1 MAEKLYIGGAEN
13 PTIRRV
19 REAVEPVIEAEGLVF
34 VGTEMSREGARSIL
48 WVYIDKDDGVTID
61 DCARVSPEVSAALDV
76 DDPITERYEMRVSSP
91 GLDRPL
97 MCNLDFEAAQGQEV
111 AIQLATPMAGRRKFT
126 GVVESV
132 EGTEVAV
139 TCADGAHRIPL
150 GFIQK
155 ARIRP
160 QFQIGQKK

>member
-1 MAEKLYIGGAEN
+1 MTEKTYIGGAEN

-19 REAVEPVIEAEGLVF
+19 REAVEPVIEAEGLIF
-34 VGTEMSREGARSIL
+34 VGTELGREGSRAIL
-48 WVYIDKDDGVTID
+48 WVYIDKNDGVTID

-97 MCNLDFEAAQGQEV
+97 MSNLDFEAAHGEEV
-111 AIQLATPMAGRRKFT
+111 AIHLATPMGGRRKFT
-126 GVVESV
+126 GTVDGV
-132 EGTEVAV
+132 EGPEVV
-139 TCADGAHRIPL
+139 LECADGSHRIPL
-150 GFIQK
+150 GYIQK

-160 QFQIGQKK
+160 QFKIGQKK